1 MKGGINAKMNIEK
14 REWLNAFLLNLN
26 TKDDLMKKII
36 LLISVLWMLP
46 LMVSAHTTLSNS
58 TPAEG
63 EVITEEI
70 TEVKVEFAGEI
81 EKQSTLVLMQNNE
94 EISFD
99 SITVNEKG
107 LIGTVATPLSNGN
120 YILTWKIAAKDGHAM
135 TGDIPFS
142 VDIPKTEELPST
154 NTENSEE
161 KESENETSEKDVEQ
175 AEDETI
181 EEPQKDVTN
190 SNEQS
195 NNSTFATLSV
205 IVLILLLSGGIWVLF
220 RKKR

>member
-1 MKGGINAKMNIEK
+1 
-14 REWLNAFLLNLN
+14 
-26 TKDDLMKKII
+26 MKKII

-63 EVITEEI
+63 EVITEEL
-70 TEVKVEFAGEI
+70 TELKVEFAGEI
-81 EKQSTLVLMQNNE
+81 EKQSTLVLMQNDE
-94 EISFD
+94 KIPFD

-107 LIGTVATPLSNGN
+107 LIGTVTTPLPNGH
-120 YILTWKIAAKDGHAM
+120 YVLTWKIAAKDGHAM

-142 VDIPKTEELPST
+142 VEIPKTEEIPST
-154 NTENSEE
+154 SNESEE
-161 KESENETSEKDVEQ
+161 ETESENETSEKEVEQ
-175 AEDETI
+175 AENETI
-181 EEPQKDVTN
+181 EEPQNDVTN
-190 SNEQS
+190 SNEES
-195 NNSTFATLSV
+195 NNTTFATLSV